1 MVVYIVLRNRDMRNA
16 TNVFLLNLSVAD
28 LLVVLICMPSALAE
42 FYGKDVWYLGPIMC
56 KYHGG
61 WVRVRVRVGGW
72 YSSVCRLPW
81 RSSTGRMCG
90 TSVPSCVSIMEGVGE
105 GDEGG
110 GGG

>member
-56 KYHGG
+56 KYYLGGGYKGVRVVLICMPSALAEFYGKDVWYLGPIMCEYHGG
-61 WVRVRVRVGGW
+61 
-72 YSSVCRLPW
+72 
-81 RSSTGRMCG
+81 
-90 TSVPSCVSIMEGVGE
+90 
-105 GDEGG
+105 
-110 GGG
+110 